1 MAISS
6 IIEQF
11 TERKEPSVNDSA
23 IAASPA
29 KARKSRPRRPWW
41 RRLFWPVILVVA
53 CSGASWWYVGH
64 AKKTK
69 PEATVTAAKAVAPV
83 IVTITPATMRAMER
97 TVSIV
102 GSLYGQEEVTVAPKV
117 EGRVLNV
124 FHDMGDI
131 VKPGDLL
138 LKIDDTD
145 FRLAV
150 QEAQRGLEL
159 ELSKLQLNMNQLAL
173 IDGPE
178 AEKYILELP
187 AIKRAQALQ
196 ENAKR
201 VRERYRNLPVGART
215 EEEKERYETEFTV
228 AEANYQ
234 QIVLENKSNLASVRL
249 KAAMLETAKQKLKDT
264 EMLVPQQLQLQG
276 RQITGSGSFVIAQR
290 MVSVGE
296 MVHLQGNNGTSLFR
310 LVIADPLKLQATVPE
325 RHLSEVKVGQQV
337 RLNVEAYPGKQ
348 FLGQVSRVNPTVD
361 RTSRTFQIEVGVPN
375 AERLLNAGSFA
386 KGSIIVQ
393 KETPILT
400 VPEEAI
406 LNFAGVIKV
415 FVMRQGAAEGVAI
428 KVGEKMVIAEQP
440 HARTWVE
447 VTGGLKANDQI
458 ITTGHTQ
465 LAEKAPVQV
474 RSSVPV
480 GTERK

>member
-1 MAISS
+1 MSISS
-6 IIEQF
+6 ISEQS
-11 TERKEPSVNDSA
+11 TERMDVSMNDSVV
-23 IAASPA
+23 AATNA
-29 KARKSRPRRPWW
+29 KINKSRPARSWW
-41 RRLFWPVILVVA
+41 KRLLWPVILVVV
-53 CSGASWWYVGH
+53 CGGAGWWYVGH
-64 AKKTK
+64 AKKVK
-69 PEATVTAAKAVAPV
+69 PEATVTAAKDVAPV
-83 IVTITPATMRAMER
+83 TVTVTPATMRTMER
-97 TVSIV
+97 TVGVV

-131 VKPGDLL
+131 VKPGELL

-150 QEAQRGLEL
+150 EEAQRALEL
-159 ELSKLQLNMNQLAL
+159 ELSKLQLKMNQLAL

-187 AIKRAQALQ
+187 AVKRAYALQ

-201 VRERYRNLPVGART
+201 VRERYRALPVGART
-215 EEEKERYETEFTV
+215 EEEMERFETEFTV

-234 QIVLENKSNLASVRL
+234 QIVLDTKSNVASVRL
-249 KAAMLETAKQKLKDT
+249 KAATLETARQKLKDT
-264 EMLVPQQLQLQG
+264 EMRVPQPLKMQGQQLA
-276 RQITGSGSFVIAQR
+276 GSDSFVIAQR

-348 FLGQVSRVNPTVD
+348 FMGQVSRVNPTVD
-361 RTSRTFQIEVGVPN
+361 RTSRTFQIEVGIRN

-386 KGSIIVQ
+386 KGSIVVQ

-415 FVMRQGAAEGVAI
+415 FVMRQGVAEGVGI
-428 KVGEKMVIAEQP
+428 KVGEKLVIHEQP
-440 HARTWVE
+440 HSRTWVE
-447 VTGGLKANDQI
+447 VIGELKANDQI

-465 LAEKAPVQV
+465 LAEKTPVQI
-474 RSSVPV
+474 RTSAP
-480 GTERK
+480 TRPERK